1 MLWLVFTT
9 YYVLKKSL
17 KILDPL
23 NKPIYKS
30 SKTCTKYF
38 DLNSTL
44 KVGTYNCATHKEHM
58 IRTYNNNQ
66 AKYVF
71 TYLYADTQCCIIS
84 YCMKD
89 PLLLT

>member
-58 IRTYNNNQ
+58 IRTFNNNQ

-71 TYLYADTQCCIIS
+71 TYLYVP
-84 YCMKD
+84 CM
-89 PLLLT
+89 